1 MAPRT
6 PTQQAIEFGEHLT
19 RLYEAANEPSFGRM
33 SRTIYLGTQGTVS
46 VSDQQLGNYHAGK
59 TDPRRMDVRVLF
71 ALARFYGC
79 EAAAL
84 GPVAA
89 AEMAATLA
97 LTSSE
102 EQFGSVGRTSPIPV
116 LVTSQ

>member
-102 EQFGSVGRTSPIPV
+102 EQFGSVGWTSPIPV